1 MSLHTCL
8 SGHRSTDLSVTAPK
22 LPVYQVPVYQSTNQT
37 LPTSLNS
44 QGASPPHRNPF
55 RWRPDQQWEAYL
67 FILPSLLGFLIF
79 VFLAVGASFG
89 ISFLDWGLTGPRGFV
104 ALNNYRQLLRDP
116 VFWTVFRNTGFYILA
131 IVPLQL
137 ALGLAMAVAL
147 NQAIRARDTFRL
159 IYFLP
164 VVTTIVAGAIVF
176 RLILGRNGP
185 LAGLVTDFGNLLGW
199 PLSLPDLLGS
209 TTYSKWSVVILTLW
223 KNTGFTMVV
232 YLAAL
237 QGVPSELYDAAHAD
251 GANGWQRFRH
261 VTLPLI
267 SPTTFF
273 LFLLQTIGAFQLFTE
288 PFVMTRGGPAQS
300 SMPVVQYIYENAFRY
315 TRMGKAS
322 AIAWFLF
329 IFIFGFT
336 LLQNIMQRRWVHY
349 ETE

>member
-1 MSLHTCL
+1 MVAYL
-8 SGHRSTDLSVTAPK
+8 VAE
-22 LPVYQVPVYQSTNQT
+22 LPAGP
-37 LPTSLNS
+37 
-44 QGASPPHRNPF
+44 SPRRNPF

-79 VFLAVGASFG
+79 VFLAVGASFA
-89 ISFLDWGLTGPRGFV
+89 ISFLDWGLTGPRGF
-104 ALNNYRQLLRDP
+104 AGLGNYRELLRDP
-116 VFWTVFRNTGFYILA
+116 VFWRVVRNTGFYIVT
-131 IVPLQL
+131 IVPAQL
-137 ALGLAMAVAL
+137 VLGLAIAVAL
-147 NQAIRARDTFRL
+147 NQALRGREAFRL
-159 IYFLP
+159 VYFVP

-176 RLILGRNGP
+176 RLLLSKSGP
-185 LAGLVTDFGNLLGW
+185 LADVISGLGNLLGLQW
-199 PLSLPDLLGS
+199 RLPDLLGS
-209 TTYSKWSVVILTLW
+209 TQYSKWSVVLLTLW

-237 QGVPSELYDAAHAD
+237 QGVAKELYDAAHVD
-251 GANGWQRFRH
+251 GATSWQRFRH
-261 VTLPLI
+261 VTVPMI

-273 LFLLQTIGAFQLFTE
+273 LFLLQTIGAFQLFAE

-300 SMPVVQYIYENAFRY
+300 SMSVVQYIYDNAFRF

-336 LLQNIMQRRWVHY
+336 LIQNIMQRRWVYY

>member
-1 MSLHTCL
+1 MTASNL
-8 SGHRSTDLSVTAPK
+8 SPQAR
-22 LPVYQVPVYQSTNQT
+22 PVR
-37 LPTSLNS
+37 
-44 QGASPPHRNPF
+44 RNPF

-67 FILPSLLGFLIF
+67 FVLPSLLGFLIF
-79 VFLAVGASFG
+79 VFVAVAASLG
-89 ISFLDWGLTGPRGFV
+89 ISFLDWGLAGPRGFV
-104 ALNNYRQLLRDP
+104 AFNNYRELLRDP
-116 VFWTVFRNTGFYILA
+116 VFWRVFGNTGFYIVT

-137 ALGLAMAVAL
+137 ILGLAMAVAL
-147 NQAIRARDTFRL
+147 NQAIRGAQVFRL

-176 RLILGRNGP
+176 RLLLSRTGP
-185 LAGLVTDFGNLLGW
+185 LADLVTALGDW
-199 PLSLPDLLGS
+199 LDLPLSLPDLLGS
-209 TTYSKWSVVILTLW
+209 TRDSKWSVVLLTLW

-237 QGVPSELYDAAHAD
+237 QGVPKELYDAAHVD
-251 GANGWQRFRH
+251 GATAWQRFRH

-300 SMPVVQYIYENAFRY
+300 SMPVVQYIYDNAFRF

-336 LLQNIMQRRWVHY
+336 LLQNIMQRRWVYY

>member
-1 MSLHTCL
+1 M
-8 SGHRSTDLSVTAPK
+8 
-22 LPVYQVPVYQSTNQT
+22 
-37 LPTSLNS
+37 
-44 QGASPPHRNPF
+44 
-55 RWRPDQQWEAYL
+55 
-67 FILPSLLGFLIF
+67 FILPGLLGFGAF
-79 VFLAVGASFG
+79 VFIAVTMSLSM
-89 ISFLDWGLTGPRGFV
+89 SFLDWGLTGPRSFV
-104 ALNNYRQLLRDP
+104 ALENYRQMLRDP
-116 VFWTVFRNTGFYILA
+116 VFWKAVRNTAFYIVA
-131 IVPLQL
+131 IVPVQL
-137 ALGLAMAVAL
+137 ALGLALAVAL
-147 NQAIRARDTFRL
+147 NQALRARTAFRL

-176 RLILGRNGP
+176 RLLLSNNGP
-185 LAGLVTDFGNLLGW
+185 LASLVGDLGDLLGL
-199 PLSLPDLLGS
+199 PLRLPDLLGS
-209 TTYSKWSVVILTLW
+209 TRYSKWSVVLLTLW

-237 QGVPSELYDAAHAD
+237 QGVPKELIDASLVD
-251 GANGWQRFRH
+251 GANAWQRFRH

-273 LFLLQTIGAFQLFTE
+273 LFILQTIGAFQLFTE

-300 SMPVVQYIYENAFRY
+300 SMPVVQVIYDNAFRF
-315 TRMGKAS
+315 TRLGKAS